1 MAIFQVEKV
10 GAMSLP
16 SETVVLI
23 TGTTSGIGKAT
34 AEWLHDRGYRVLGTS
49 RTPDSKPSRD
59 YPLLQLDVTS
69 DNSVAACIAE
79 VMSQTGG
86 RIDVLVNNA
95 GTGVLGAVEEVSADE
110 ADRLFQ
116 VNLFG
121 VMRMTSAVL
130 PSMRKRGTGKIIN
143 MSSSGGIASVPFA
156 GIYCSTKHAL
166 EAYTAALRHE
176 LRPFGVLATAV
187 APGPV
192 STPAGEI
199 AARATTQIDDYAER
213 RRKADQA
220 YTKAIRKGIDPRR
233 VARTIE
239 RIIRRRRLRPR
250 YPVGL
255 QSRATGVFRRILL
268 PTPFETA
275 VRWAVASQ

>member
-1 MAIFQVEKV
+1 
-10 GAMSLP
+10 MSLK

-34 AEWLHDRGYRVLGTS
+34 AEWLHERGYRVFGTS
-49 RTPDSKPSRD
+49 RSPEGKRSRD

-69 DNSVAACIAE
+69 DESVAACVAE
-79 VMSQTGG
+79 VLSQTAG

-130 PSMRKRGTGKIIN
+130 PSMRKRGSGKILN

-156 GIYCSTKHAL
+156 GIYCATKHAL

-176 LRPFGVLATAV
+176 IRPFGVSATAV

-192 STPAGEI
+192 NTPAGEI
-199 AARATTQIDDYAER
+199 AARAEKHLDDYADR
-213 RRKADQA
+213 RRKTDEA
-220 YTKAIRKGIDPRR
+220 YTKAIRKGIDPQR
-233 VARTIE
+233 VARAIE

-255 QSRATGVFRRILL
+255 QSRATGILRRLLL
-268 PTPFETA
+268 PAPFETA
-275 VRWAVASQ
+275 IRLAVASR